1 MQLRLALY
9 GHTDAGGFWE
19 EHCEY
24 HFFSIGWCRLAEEWP
39 GVYWHDETKSLLI
52 VYVDDFKL
60 AAKAEFQ
67 DRLWADIRRVIDMD
81 PETLDG
87 RFLGCSHER
96 YEATASQL
104 SWMLDNH
111 PIYDPIPLTGGVT
124 HLQRQEVKAPVRKS
138 WKLTKDYLILHKR

>member
-1 MQLRLALY
+1 MAEKRENKFRKPVVQLILALY

-19 EHCEY
+19 EHCESQL
-24 HFFSIGWCRLAEEWP
+24 FSIGWVRLAEEWP
-39 GVYWHDETKSLLI
+39 GVYWHEETKSLLI

-67 DRLWADIRRVIDMD
+67 DRLWAGIRRVIDMD

-96 YEATASQL
+96 YEATASQV
-104 SWMLDNH
+104 SWLLENH
-111 PIYDPIPLTGGVT
+111 PAYHPGPFAGWG
-124 HLQRQEVKAPVRKS
+124 
-138 WKLTKDYLILHKR
+138 